1 MKLSSLRDRNKVRMH
16 AFRRWKRL
24 RRMLLP
30 PQDSSLPAF
39 VFGRQ
44 RSGTS
49 MLMYLLEMH
58 DMTELYDEARD
69 SPVFREYRIW
79 SFEAVDA
86 ALARSRARVVC
97 LKPICDSHVI
107 RRFLERYPEGKHL
120 WIHRH
125 YLDAANSAIRKFEN
139 SDRALRIVCTGGS
152 GGGWFQE
159 GISGEML
166 RRLKEVYRP
175 HLSPFESACLVW
187 WARNRVVV
195 EEDLAREE
203 NVYILR
209 YEDLVTRVEEET
221 GELFRFLRLPF
232 QRKVTAHVHARSI
245 QRHNYPPVDPAVACL
260 CEELTESLDRARERN
275 RAQDRE
281 AAPLPT

>member
-1 MKLSSLRDRNKVRMH
+1 MKLSSLRDRKKVRMH
-16 AFRRWKRL
+16 AIRRWKRL

-30 PQDSSLPAF
+30 PQDSLPAF
-39 VFGRQ
+39 VFGQQ
-44 RSGTS
+44 RSGTG
-49 MLMYLLEMH
+49 MLMYMLEMH
-58 DMTELYDEARD
+58 DMTELYDEASD
-69 SPVFREYRIW
+69 SPVFREYRIR

-86 ALARSRARVVC
+86 ALARSCARVVC

-125 YLDAANSAIRKFEN
+125 YLDAANSAIRRFEN
-139 SDRALRIVCTGGS
+139 SDRALRIVCTGGT

-159 GISGEML
+159 GISDEML

-175 HLSPFESACLVW
+175 HLSLFECACLVW
-187 WARNRVVV
+187 WARNRIVL

-203 NVYILR
+203 NVYLLR

-221 GELFRFLRLPF
+221 RELFRFLGLPF
-232 QRKVTAHVHARSI
+232 QRSVTAQVHAQSI
-245 QRHNYPPVDPAVACL
+245 RRHDYPPVDPAVADL
-260 CEELTESLDRARERN
+260 CEKLTESLDRARERN
-275 RAQDRE
+275 RGRHRE
-281 AAPLPT
+281 AARVPT